1 MTRPVPYEV
10 MTNPS
15 PTTPDRHT
23 GGPDRSATTAGS
35 APAGDLIVKAQ
46 SSVWRR
52 RLGPL
57 AWAALEDLA
66 LAAHH
71 SEQGWVAAVGVR
83 DIAVRVGV
91 TKDTAARA
99 VAALGAA
106 GLIVLQRVP
115 APDGRWRSGYRLQ
128 LPDGVELRARRNRRD
143 TALPNA
149 NDPCPDRQDSRGPT
163 SKDSRDHCPNDKDR
177 HSPARDHSDGCPTR
191 PDSPAL
197 TEAAPARPP
206 SRRRQLTDTSSQAA
220 AQHRRPAA
228 AIQPTLFNLAA
239 RHDQPALRSPT
250 GEDTD
255 PAACSRS
262 ATPAPV
268 GEDPIAP

>member
-1 MTRPVPYEV
+1 MTHPVPYEV
-10 MTNPS
+10 MTNRS

-23 GGPDRSATTAGS
+23 GGPDRSDTAAGS

-46 SSVWRR
+46 SSVARR

-71 SEQGWVAAVGVR
+71 TEQGWVGAVGVR

-91 TKDTAARA
+91 TKDIAARS

-115 APDGRWRSGYRLQ
+115 APDGRWRSGCRLQ
-128 LPDGVELRARRNRRD
+128 LPDAVDLRARTNHPD
-143 TALPNA
+143 TALPNS
-149 NDPCPDRQDSRGPT
+149 NDSCPNRQDSRCPT
-163 SKDSRDHCPNDKDR
+163 RNNSRDQCPNDKDR
-177 HSPARDHSDGCPTR
+177 RSQARDHSDGCPAR

-206 SRRRQLTDTSSQAA
+206 SRRQQLTDTSSQAA
-220 AQHRRPAA
+220 AQRRRPAA

-239 RHDQPALRSPT
+239 RHDQPSLRSPT
-250 GEDTD
+250 GEDAD
-255 PAACSRS
+255 PGRVADR
-262 ATPAPV
+262 PPR
-268 GEDPIAP
+268 PR